1 MPPEQAKAILQVME
15 QELDARDAV
24 VATRAD
30 VLASAADVKAEFASV
45 KSEFAGLKSE
55 FAGLKT
61 EFAVLKSEFAWLTG
75 EFATLR
81 AEFAAFKAEIRAD
94 LVAFE
99 ARLAPIAGI
108 NEQIK
113 FRVDAAQGRL
123 SKWIVGCLLA
133 QTALATAIF
142 ETIAFFQ
149 HRGR

>member
-1 MPPEQAKAILQVME
+1 ME

-30 VLASAADVKAEFASV
+30 VLASAADVKAEFA
-45 KSEFAGLKSE
+45 GLKTE

-61 EFAVLKSEFAWLTG
+61 EFAWLKG

-81 AEFAAFKAEIRAD
+81 AEFATFKAEIRAD

-142 ETIAFFQ
+142 ETITFFQ